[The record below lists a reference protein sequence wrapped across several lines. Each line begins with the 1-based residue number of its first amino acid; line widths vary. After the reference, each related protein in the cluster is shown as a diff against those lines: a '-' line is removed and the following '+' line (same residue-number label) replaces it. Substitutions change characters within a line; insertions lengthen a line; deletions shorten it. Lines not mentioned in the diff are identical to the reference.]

1 MLFCSSRGPPPSA
14 AMQSLFAGTAWREHM
29 QRKAAEKEAEALVQ
43 AAAEQAKR
51 VKRLRGLTG
60 KAEQTEEDT
69 AKFIAAINAAG
80 AADATATESD
90 LESHLEM
97 LLVPQP
103 DGKELTEPHAQP
115 SGSQPVAQAPS
126 TQSPPQTARAVS
138 PSIKA
143 EDDELY
149 YNGTPLHLLQV
160 VLACAPGVMTA
171 MRGAGCHAARA
182 GLGLLPTQDV
192 CMKCGEEVSF
202 LRATQKAKG
211 KWLCRMCNSKT
222 VRLTRVFGRWPPT
235 EFLGLPAEVQ
245 RQFWADRASTLGDMR
260 NTLTEMLSLQQT
272 EHESTAV
279 VGYGQPLS
287 YWAQLGYDTER
298 IKTETPTKDVKWSN
312 QLGWCYTVRV
322 RKESAGTSR
331 EQVRAQ
337 VMSASSKPAFSLAG
351 KKDIK
356 DTTGKKNKDKR
367 AQSSSVDSNSDS
379 SSPADDPKGKSAKA
393 KRAQLKAE
401 RKEKDRRRKHV
412 MAEKKLLRDHEIKH
426 KKSYTATKAIA
437 KKALSKCVAIEVSL
451 ERDCADELL
460 SKVPI
465 IIAKQAQTAL
475 KDIKKQVEIAKSKLN
490 SDEPLPYASTYE
502 EELPSD
508 VKKWISDS
516 TLLASQLSAT
526 VDGMCMHTCSHMH

>member
-1 MLFCSSRGPPPSA
+1 
-14 AMQSLFAGTAWREHM
+14 MQSLFAGTAWREHM

-51 VKRLRGLTG
+51 AKRLRGLTG

-90 LESHLEM
+90 IESHLEM
-97 LLVPQP
+97 LLVPQA
-103 DGKELTEPHAQP
+103 DGKEARDHESPPQTAC
-115 SGSQPVAQAPS
+115 QAPS

-143 EDDELY
+143 EDDDELR

-192 CMKCGEEVSF
+192 CMKCGEEVNF

-298 IKTETPTKDVKWSN
+298 IKTETPAKDLRWSN
-312 QLGWCYTVRV
+312 QLGWCYTVR
-322 RKESAGTSR
+322 REPAGTSR
-331 EQVRAQ
+331 EQPPPQ
-337 VMSASSKPAFSLAG
+337 K
-351 KKDIK
+351 
-356 DTTGKKNKDKR
+356 
-367 AQSSSVDSNSDS
+367 SSSRSNQ
-379 SSPADDPKGKSAKA
+379 
-393 KRAQLKAE
+393 RYW
-401 RKEKDRRRKHV
+401 RR
-412 MAEKKLLRDHEIKH
+412 
-426 KKSYTATKAIA
+426 
-437 KKALSKCVAIEVSL
+437 CFF
-451 ERDCADELL
+451 
-460 SKVPI
+460 
-465 IIAKQAQTAL
+465 
-475 KDIKKQVEIAKSKLN
+475 
-490 SDEPLPYASTYE
+490 
-502 EELPSD
+502 
-508 VKKWISDS
+508 W
-516 TLLASQLSAT
+516 
-526 VDGMCMHTCSHMH
+526 CSRCRY